1 MSIEQT
7 LVLIKPDGIHR
18 RLTGLTI
25 DRLEAAGLKLV
36 GAKVVS
42 VSEELAQAHYKD
54 LSDKPFFSN
63 LIRYIQGEF
72 HGFQDHRIVAMVFE
86 GENAVAL
93 TRKVAGATNP
103 EDAAPESIRGSFGRI
118 TTKGQFENVL
128 HASGNLKDA
137 EREIKLWFAPQE
149 VLSPL
154 YPTKPAANGQKSRE
168 KIWA

>member
-1 MSIEQT
+1 MAYEQT
-7 LVLIKPDGIHR
+7 LVLIKPDGIRR

-25 DRLEAAGLKLV
+25 DRLEAEGLKLV

-42 VSEELAQAHYKD
+42 VSEELAREHYRD
-54 LSDKPFFSN
+54 LSDKPFFAN

-72 HGFQDHRIVAMVFE
+72 HGLKDHRIVAMIFE
-86 GENAVAL
+86 GENAVAR
-93 TRKVAGATNP
+93 TRKAAGATNP
-103 EDAAPESIRGSFGRI
+103 EEAAPESIRGSFGRV

-137 EREIKLWFAPQE
+137 EREIKLWFAPDE

-154 YPTKPAANGQKSRE
+154 FPTKHAVNGQQSRTRT
-168 KIWA
+168 WA